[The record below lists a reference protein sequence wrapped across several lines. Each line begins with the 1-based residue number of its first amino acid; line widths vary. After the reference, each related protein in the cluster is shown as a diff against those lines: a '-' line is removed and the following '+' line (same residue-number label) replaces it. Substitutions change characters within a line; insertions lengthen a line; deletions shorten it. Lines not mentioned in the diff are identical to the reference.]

1 MYTNILVPLDG
12 STFAETALPHV
23 SALAAK
29 FGCKVTLVIIF
40 ETPQIYQFIDKT
52 DGVLDD
58 IHQAAIRQA
67 SDYLEGVKANLTAE
81 GHSVEIKVIEGGH
94 VAGLIL
100 EAIEESGADL
110 VVMSTH
116 GRSGLDRWRFG
127 SVAQRVARHSPVPV
141 VLIRPKT
148 A

>member
-1 MYTNILVPLDG
+1 M
-12 STFAETALPHV
+12 
-23 SALAAK
+23 
-29 FGCKVTLVIIF
+29 TLVIIF
-40 ETPQIYQFIDKT
+40 ETPHFYQSIEEA
-52 DGVLDD
+52 GEVLDD

-67 SDYLEGVKANLTAE
+67 SEYMEGVKANLTAE
-81 GHSVEIKVIEGGH
+81 GLSVEIKVIEGGH

-141 VLIRPKT
+141 DRKRLINKKVRKIGLLPQPRR
-148 A
+148 